1 MAKCRSRG
9 LCAGAISVDP
19 IVMSE
24 PAIETTGTIL
34 ERKGEILYRVELM
47 NGKVILGHLSK
58 PLTDSKTEF
67 SLGETVHLE
76 MTPFDFDQGRIV
88 ARITQNGL

>member
-1 MAKCRSRG
+1 
-9 LCAGAISVDP
+9 
-19 IVMSE
+19 MSE

-67 SLGETVHLE
+67 SNGDSVFLE

-88 ARITQNGL
+88 SGSNA

>member
-1 MAKCRSRG
+1 MVKCHSRG
-9 LCAGAISVDP
+9 LCAGAISVDLTA
-19 IVMSE
+19 MSE

-58 PLTDSKTEF
+58 PLTDAKTEF
-67 SLGETVHLE
+67 SNGDSVLLE

-88 ARITQNGL
+88 AMVS